1 MLTETKNAKETHSK
15 RKFSY
20 QKVQEYHE
28 NFINP
33 ATGKFYQHLVET
45 RNCPVCNSFD
55 YFTLFNKSGGTYV
68 KCNECTMVFINPVF
82 SEVALKEYYKNLDT
96 GQGEIVNNESTFY
109 REIYTI
115 GLNAI
120 NAHKA
125 QGNILDIGCSTG
137 FFLDI
142 AKQNGWKTSGIE
154 LGKAEGEIC
163 KAKWHRL
170 YDQPLEKI
178 TFSEKFDVITL
189 WDVFEHIPDGKK
201 ILRLLVDNLTSDGV
215 IFMQIPSSGS
225 LAAKML
231 KEKCNMFDGLEHVNL
246 YNSKT
251 IRLLAEECNLKTLY
265 LETAISEI
273 GVMNNF
279 LSDTDPYFGTSE
291 YGEHLLNIVSAETI
305 HKNLL
310 GYKIQILLQQDKNY
324 INP

>member
-1 MLTETKNAKETHSK
+1 MLTETKNAKKTHSK

-20 QKVQEYHE
+20 QKVKEYHE

-33 ATGKFYQHLVET
+33 ATGKFYHHLVKT
-45 RNCPVCNSFD
+45 RNCPVCNSVD

-82 SEVALKEYYKNLDT
+82 SEAALKEYYKNLDT
-96 GQGEIVNNESTFY
+96 GQGEIVNNESAFY

-163 KAKWHRL
+163 KTKGHRL
-170 YDQPLEKI
+170 YDQPLEEI

-189 WDVFEHIPDGKK
+189 WDVFEHILDGKK
-201 ILRLLVDNLTSDGV
+201 ILQLLVDNLTSDGV

-251 IRLLAEECNLKTLY
+251 IQFLAEKCNLKTLY

-273 GVMNNF
+273 SVMNNF

-291 YGEHLLNIVSAETI
+291 YGEDLLNIVSAKTI

-310 GYKIQILLQQDKNY
+310 GYKIQILLQRDKNY